1 MISLAFNF
9 NIYFDAVIGGV
20 GGCGS
25 IDFVVVGVA
34 LLFHDRGV
42 LCGGIFSVFRM
53 VSVEI

>member
-1 MISLAFNF
+1 M
-9 NIYFDAVIGGV
+9 IGGV
-20 GGCGS
+20 SVGGRGS